1 MVCIETNCS
10 LANLL
15 NHYGSS
21 IIIFVWTYY
30 VKLNDILFQTVQ
42 TEMWKKKTSVY
53 GAYVTYTPVYFLT
66 GVLDFTVKPDTTFY
80 DWAFTP
86 SDI

>member
-1 MVCIETNCS
+1 MVHVEKNCS
-10 LANLL
+10 PANLL

-30 VKLNDILFQTVQ
+30 VKMNDILFQTVQ
-42 TEMWKKKTSVY
+42 TEMWKKKISVY
-53 GAYVTYTPVYFLT
+53 GAHVTYTLVYFLP
-66 GVLDFTVKPDTTFY
+66 GVLDFTVRLGITLY
-80 DWAFTP
+80 DWTFTP

>member
-1 MVCIETNCS
+1 MVHVEKNCS

-42 TEMWKKKTSVY
+42 TEMWKKKPQY
-53 GAYVTYTPVYFLT
+53 M
-66 GVLDFTVKPDTTFY
+66 VLM
-80 DWAFTP
+80 
-86 SDI
+86 

>member
-1 MVCIETNCS
+1 MVHVEKNCS

-15 NHYGSS
+15 NYYGSS

-42 TEMWKKKTSVY
+42 TEMWKKKPQYMV
-53 GAYVTYTPVYFLT
+53 FM
-66 GVLDFTVKPDTTFY
+66 
-80 DWAFTP
+80 
-86 SDI
+86 